1 MSEQALSLVLA
12 LNPELPDR
20 EAQIHA
26 AVKAAESEFQPLF
39 YELAWTDDPHM
50 TIVPDSMTI
59 KDIAIEGTQVTVVVD
74 FNWSVFQAC
83 LIVENVTKNEAKLRF
98 ELKGDALMMNQVF
111 PPRWRYDN

>member
-12 LNPELPDR
+12 LNPELADR

-26 AVKAAESEFQPLF
+26 AVKAAEQQFQPLF

-59 KDIAIEGTQVTVVVD
+59 KDIVIEGAKVIVTVD

-83 LIVENVTKNEAKLRF
+83 LIVENVAQNEAKLQF
-98 ELKGDALMMNQVF
+98 ELVDDSLVMNQAF

>member
-12 LNPELPDR
+12 LNTELPDR
-20 EAQIHA
+20 DAQIHA

-59 KDIAIEGTQVTVVVD
+59 KDIALEGAKVTVTVD

-83 LIVENVTKNEAKLRF
+83 LIVDNISTNEAKLQF
-98 ELKGDALMMNQVF
+98 ELKGDSLVMNQAF